1 MKHHQ
6 HRQHYSPAAERA
18 AQRANE
24 RAAAGLDFLAVLIVA
39 AVLTVGALAYFDI
52 LTRGF

>member
-1 MKHHQ
+1 MEPMKHHQ

-18 AQRANE
+18 EA
-24 RAAAGLDFLAVLIVA
+24 RAAAGADFAAILIIAGLLTLAA
-39 AVLTVGALAYFDI
+39 LTYFDI

>member
-18 AQRANE
+18 AE
-24 RAAAGLDFLAVLIVA
+24 RAAAGADFLAVLIVA
-39 AVLTVGALAYFDI
+39 GLLTLGALAYFDI

>member
-18 AQRANE
+18 EA
-24 RAAAGLDFLAVLIVA
+24 RAAAGFDFLAVLIVA

-52 LTRGF
+52 FTKGF